1 MSNNLDKFDSNLK
14 DILENYKPEYS
25 TSAWGRL
32 SKDLPKNYAKWYYIA
47 ASIVLA
53 VVSLLTYNI
62 LENSNNN
69 TELISDVHNPQTEIF
84 TTESR
89 LNTITLEESQQ
100 SNDKEITSN
109 KEQLSNVG
117 VLKSEEIE
125 PSLVE
130 ELIVE
135 GQVASENPEERVCEH
150 LPINNI
156 LEGKKTI
163 SSEILVNTNVG
174 CEPLDVDFSISDLP
188 KGAKVEWFCEGR
200 SLSNAE
206 KFDYT
211 FNKKGKYTVKLNIS
225 TSTEI
230 FSVEEEIIVKE
241 TPIADFSYNENDG
254 LLELENLSKVY
265 ETIQWTFPGVKTDE
279 ENPNFEML
287 YSGDY
292 LVSLLAVN
300 ENGCRDIKEV
310 VVAYKVDH
318 HIFAPNAFSPNGDG
332 ANDEFVVKYEPKEGY
347 IYTLQIYDS
356 SGKKLFETQ
365 DRNDGWDGKNAIS
378 NSNSNYE
385 KFLWRLIIQD
395 PRGEKEVKEDSF
407 QILSR

>member
-1 MSNNLDKFDSNLK
+1 
-14 DILENYKPEYS
+14 
-25 TSAWGRL
+25 
-32 SKDLPKNYAKWYYIA
+32 
-47 ASIVLA
+47 
-53 VVSLLTYNI
+53 
-62 LENSNNN
+62 
-69 TELISDVHNPQTEIF
+69 
-84 TTESR
+84 
-89 LNTITLEESQQ
+89 
-100 SNDKEITSN
+100 
-109 KEQLSNVG
+109 
-117 VLKSEEIE
+117 
-125 PSLVE
+125 
-130 ELIVE
+130 
-135 GQVASENPEERVCEH
+135 
-150 LPINNI
+150 
-156 LEGKKTI
+156 
-163 SSEILVNTNVG
+163 
-174 CEPLDVDFSISDLP
+174 
-188 KGAKVEWFCEGR
+188 
-200 SLSNAE
+200 
-206 KFDYT
+206 
-211 FNKKGKYTVKLNIS
+211 
-225 TSTEI
+225 
-230 FSVEEEIIVKE
+230 
-241 TPIADFSYNENDG
+241 
-254 LLELENLSKVY
+254 
-265 ETIQWTFPGVKTDE
+265 
-279 ENPNFEML
+279 ML